1 MGQKTHPKGF
11 RLISTQNHLSTWYTA
26 KNNYAKLL
34 EEDNFLRINIK
45 KILINFLILADINI
59 ERIINSENKTEYIK
73 ITLNAAYPKFKES
86 YLNILKHFNDTLYN
100 IKLNKIETITKTNQA
115 KQFFENIIKDYK
127 LSNIEI
133 KNYFILILLYKI
145 RNLIRL
151 FKKKTNKTY
160 FISINLFKNIFE
172 NVSLIANYICKQLEQ
187 RISFKKIIKETI
199 ALIKDTNSN
208 IKGIK
213 IQISG
218 RLNDN
223 SIARTEWEKDSS
235 MPLHTLF
242 ANINYSSQTA
252 KTKYG
257 LLGVKVW
264 LYTKD

>member
-45 KILINFLILADINI
+45 KTLINFLILADINI
-59 ERIINSENKTEYIK
+59 ERIINIENKTEYIK

-100 IKLNKIETITKTNQA
+100 IKLNKIETITKKNQS

-145 RNLIRL
+145 RNLIVSTF
-151 FKKKTNKTY
+151 FK
-160 FISINLFKNIFE
+160 FF
-172 NVSLIANYICKQLEQ
+172 
-187 RISFKKIIKETI
+187 
-199 ALIKDTNSN
+199 
-208 IKGIK
+208 
-213 IQISG
+213 
-218 RLNDN
+218 
-223 SIARTEWEKDSS
+223 
-235 MPLHTLF
+235 
-242 ANINYSSQTA
+242 
-252 KTKYG
+252 
-257 LLGVKVW
+257 
-264 LYTKD
+264 